1 MNRKGFTLIELLAVL
16 VVLGIVLVISIP
28 SITDAYKN
36 SKIKSEEA
44 FTQRLTQTIDSYVK
58 LNSDEFIFES
68 AGTAYKKEDEKEDD
82 SKYQVNIWKASITVK
97 NIKSEI
103 TVQNVI
109 DDNLISEGD
118 YVNPGNKD
126 YINPVTN
133 RKSCNTTAEI
143 EVYKDSDFVYCYKVE
158 KDSLGCLTDEYKNK
172 ITDNY
177 VINTCVWTEK
187 TE

>member
-44 FTQRLTQTIDSYVK
+44 FVQRLTQTIDSYVK
-58 LNSDEFIFES
+58 LNSDEITFDIT
-68 AGTAYKKEDEKEDD
+68 GTGTKIENG
-82 SKYQVNIWKASITVK
+82 SKYTITYQKGIVEVNKI
-97 NIKSEI
+97 IKSKILTEKDFI
-103 TVQNVI
+103 NA
-109 DDNLISEGD
+109 
-118 YVNPGNKD
+118 GNKD
-126 YINPVTN
+126 VP
-133 RKSCNTTAEI
+133 CNTNTEI

-158 KDSLGCLTDEYKNK
+158 RNELNCLIDKYDEDEDPIEKK
-172 ITDNY
+172 H
-177 VINTCVWTEK
+177 VINTCAWTEK

>member
-36 SKIKSEEA
+36 GKIKSEEA
-44 FTQRLTQTIDSYVK
+44 FVQRLTQTIDSYVK
-58 LNSDEFIFES
+58 LNSDEIVFRET
-68 AGTAYKKEDEKEDD
+68 GTGTKNDKNEND
-82 SKYQVNIWKASITVK
+82 STYTITYQKGIVEVSKI
-97 NIKSEI
+97 IKSGI
-103 TVQNVI
+103 LTQKDFI
-109 DDNLISEGD
+109 
-118 YVNPGNKD
+118 NPGNKEETCKED
-126 YINPVTN
+126 
-133 RKSCNTTAEI
+133 AQI

-158 KDSLGCLTDEYKNK
+158 KDSLKCLTDEYKNK

-177 VINTCVWTEK
+177 VINTCTWTEK

>member
-44 FTQRLTQTIDSYVK
+44 FVQRLTQTIDSYVK
-58 LNSDEFIFES
+58 LNSDEITFDETGTGTKEENGSNYNITYQKGIVKVSDIISSKILIQKDFIN
-68 AGTAYKKEDEKEDD
+68 A
-82 SKYQVNIWKASITVK
+82 
-97 NIKSEI
+97 
-103 TVQNVI
+103 
-109 DDNLISEGD
+109 
-118 YVNPGNKD
+118 GNKEA
-126 YINPVTN
+126 
-133 RKSCNTTAEI
+133 SCNIDTNI
-143 EVYKDSDFVYCYKVE
+143 EVYRDSDFVYCYKVA

-177 VINTCVWTEK
+177 VINTCVWE
-187 TE
+187 